1 MHFIL
6 KPWHIGFAVWCG
18 CVNRQQQDV
27 IQYLQVENRVLRQ
40 KLGSQRILLNP
51 NFNTIRNR
59 TSAEIHCS

>member
-40 KLGSQRILLNP
+40 KLGSQRIP
-51 NFNTIRNR
+51 EWNR
-59 TSAEIHCS
+59 AWQFLSVRVSILS